1 MKSVLI
7 CNQKGGVGKTVIA
20 DEIAFALDRANVS
33 YSFYDLDG
41 QGGCIHEQHESD
53 EAKFCVVDTAGALQ
67 PDMLNWMK
75 SADVIIIPTRMTSRD
90 IPPLQTMLE
99 LVQNK
104 EVKAKTIVV
113 LNGWNRF
120 TATHDFE
127 EWFKEEYPQL
137 NTVTVPQ
144 SEIFTQSALAGKSVV
159 EFKPHSMAA
168 EQIKLLTGLVKYE
181 LGIKQ

>member
-1 MKSVLI
+1 MKTVLV
-7 CNQKGGVGKTVIA
+7 CNQKGGVGKTLIS

-33 YSFYDLDG
+33 YNFYDLDG
-41 QGGCIHEQHESD
+41 QGGCIHEQKESESSD
-53 EAKFCVVDTAGALQ
+53 YCIVDTPGALQ
-67 PDMLNWMK
+67 KEMLDWMK
-75 SADVIIIPTRMTSRD
+75 SVDVIIIPTRMTSRD

-104 EVKAKTIVV
+104 DVKAKVIVV

-120 TATHDFE
+120 TATNDFE
-127 EWFKEEYPQL
+127 EWFKEEYPNL

-159 EFKPHSMAA
+159 EFKPRSMASD
-168 EQIKLLTGLVKYE
+168 QIKLLTGLVKYE

>member
-1 MKSVLI
+1 MKTVLI
-7 CNQKGGVGKTVIA
+7 ANQKGGVGKTLIA

-33 YSFYDLDG
+33 YNFYDLDG
-41 QGGCIHEQHESD
+41 QGGCIHEQKES
-53 EAKFCVVDTAGALQ
+53 ESAEFCVVDTAGALQ

-75 SADVIIIPTRMTSRD
+75 SADIIIIPTRMTSRD

-104 EVKAKTIVV
+104 DVKAKVIVV

-127 EWFKEEYPQL
+127 EWFKEEYPNL